1 MAFIPALKYHFLTR
15 YYDCFIRFWIPEKE
29 VKRKTIL
36 LAEIVEGDLALDF
49 GCGTGV
55 LMQIFDNECTNAIVI
70 GLDVDFEILEIAKAK
85 GIPNKNLV
93 LFNGGAIP
101 FPDSHFDKVIS
112 TWVFHHLRREEK
124 IRAFKEIRRV
134 LKPEGSFVLAD
145 WGKAA
150 NILMSILFFV
160 LQVFDNYITSSD
172 SIPELLKISGFS
184 DISEQ
189 GYRNTFFGTLR
200 YWLVKP

>member
-15 YYDCFIRFWIPEKE
+15 YYDRFIRFWMPEKE

-36 LAEIVEGDLALDF
+36 LAEIDEGDLVLDF

-55 LMQIFDNECTNAIVI
+55 LMQIFNNELSSSRMI
-70 GLDVDFEILEIAKAK
+70 GLDVDLEILEIAKAK
-85 GIPNKNLV
+85 GISNENLV
-93 LFNGGAIP
+93 LFNGDAIP
-101 FPDSHFDKVIS
+101 FPDAHFDKVIS
-112 TWVFHHLRREEK
+112 TWVFHHLNREEK

-150 NILMSILFFV
+150 NVLMRVLFFV

-172 SIPELLKISGFS
+172 SIPELLKTSGFS

-200 YWLVKP
+200 YWYVKP